1 MGRNEEL
8 DELIAAFDRAVH
20 ADHTNPQRGGCPDRT
35 VLTRLAREPDALD
48 TESVL
53 DHLRQCAACLDQLRD
68 LRSLRKRL
76 H

>member
-1 MGRNEEL
+1 VGRNEEL
-8 DELIAAFDRAVH
+8 DQLIAAFDRSVH
-20 ADHTNPQRGGCPDRT
+20 EDHPNPQRSGCPDQT
-35 VLTRLAREPDALD
+35 LLTRLASEPALG